1 MGIKQV
7 NRRDTLRIFGGSS
20 VALMGHLSL
29 HSTGFGAEA
38 EVLSHQV
45 ISQSPNLYCGWPTLT
60 RRANGE
66 LILVFSGG
74 REEHVCPFGRVDMM
88 RSRDNGETWSWP
100 RTIHDSA
107 IDDRDAGILE
117 TRQGTLL
124 VTTFSSLAYESIL
137 EKANKEH
144 SEGKSS
150 WSSEKL
156 DRWNTAHTRLSDSQ
170 RQAELG
176 QWMLR
181 STDGG
186 LSWSQRYRCPVNS
199 PHGPI
204 QLHDGSLLYAGI
216 QLWDDPR
223 GVGVCI
229 SEDDG
234 LTWKWKSDLPIRAGD
249 DSRNYHELHTVQCNS
264 GKIILHIRNHNSNQ
278 SRETLQSESNDG
290 GKTWS
295 EPHAIGVWGLPSFL
309 LRLKS
314 GRILM
319 SYGYRRKP
327 FGNQARYSDDEGS
340 TWSAPLTLSDDGIG
354 GDLGYPSTVELDDGS
369 LLSIWYERLQ
379 NSPRAVLRQARW
391 RIHS

>member
-1 MGIKQV
+1 MG
-7 NRRDTLRIFGGSS
+7 NLTLQPT
-20 VALMGHLSL
+20 SL
-29 HSTGFGAEA
+29 GAEA

-45 ISQSPNLYCGWPTLT
+45 ISQNPNLYCGWPTLT

-107 IDDRDAGILE
+107 IDDRDAGVLE
-117 TRQGTLL
+117 TQQGTLL

-137 EKANKEH
+137 EKAKREQ

-204 QLHDGSLLYAGI
+204 QLDDGSLLYAGI

-234 LTWKWKSDLPIRAGD
+234 LTWKWKSDLPTRAGD
-249 DSRNYHELHTVQCNS
+249 DSRNYHELHAVQCKS
-264 GKIILHIRNHNSNQ
+264 GKIILHIRNHNSSQ

-319 SYGYRRKP
+319 SYGYRREP
-327 FGNQARYSDDEGS
+327 FGNQARYSDDEGT
-340 TWSAPLTLSDDGIG
+340 TWSAPLTLSGDGIG

>member
-1 MGIKQV
+1 MGIKLV

-38 EVLSHQV
+38 EVISHQV

-88 RSRDNGETWSWP
+88 SSRDNGETWSWP